1 MEEGLTIPDTATAQN
16 KKVVIPPRT
25 EAGIETIAAEN
36 LAKTP
41 MMMRNILIT

>member
-1 MEEGLTIPDTATAQN
+1 LTMAIPDTATAQKRN
-16 KKVVIPPRT
+16 VVIPPRT

-41 MMMRNILIT
+41 MIMRNALESH